1 MNKNHLLTI
10 QNLEVSYGAIKAIKG
25 INISVDRGQV
35 VAILG
40 PNGAGKSTLLRTISG
55 LIEVKAGAIIYDNQI
70 LNKRPADEIVKL
82 GITHSPEGRIVF
94 RDLTVLENLKVG
106 GFTLKTKSELNSNLE
121 KVFKY
126 FPELKIRQNQI
137 ASTLSGG
144 EQQMLAIGRAL
155 MGSPKLLLLDEP
167 SLGLAPLIIKNIFKI
182 IQEISKQGTTVV
194 IVEQNAVQTL
204 KISDYAYVMSLG
216 QIVAEGPS
224 AELLNNK
231 NLSSLYLKG

>member
-1 MNKNHLLTI
+1 MAKNVVLSV
-10 QNLEVSYGAIKAIKG
+10 QNLEVYYGAIRALKG
-25 INISVDRGQV
+25 ISINVESGKI

-55 LIEVKAGAIIYDNQI
+55 LIEPKAGVIVYNNQI
-70 LNKRPADEIVKL
+70 LNKKSASDIVAL
-82 GITHSPEGRIVF
+82 GITQSPEGRIVF
-94 RDLTVLENLKVG
+94 RDLTVLENLKIG
-106 GFTLKTKSELNSNLE
+106 GFVLKNKVDLNKNLE

-126 FPELKIRQNQI
+126 FPELKLRQNQI

-182 IQEISKQGTTVV
+182 IKEISEQGTTVV
-194 IVEQNAVQTL
+194 IVEQNAIQTL
-204 KISDYAYVMSLG
+204 RISDYAYVLSVG
-216 QIVAEGPS
+216 QIIAEGPS
-224 AELLNNK
+224 AKLLEDK
-231 NLSSLYLKG
+231 NLSNLYLKG